1 MEGMGEDINLIPIL
15 EYIFWLNFIL
25 LWDLYEQF
33 HCYTNPPPPPPK
45 KKPNLSSKINMQNV
59 KTWLT
64 DWKRFFF
71 GGGGGER
78 FSSYLIKFL

>member
-15 EYIFWLNFIL
+15 EYIFWLHFTFYSETYMSNFIVTL
-25 LWDLYEQF
+25 
-33 HCYTNPPPPPPK
+33 TPPPPRK
-45 KKPNLSSKINMQNV
+45 KSQIWAV
-59 KTWLT
+59 KSTCKMLKHDWLT
-64 DWKRFFF
+64 EKDFFL